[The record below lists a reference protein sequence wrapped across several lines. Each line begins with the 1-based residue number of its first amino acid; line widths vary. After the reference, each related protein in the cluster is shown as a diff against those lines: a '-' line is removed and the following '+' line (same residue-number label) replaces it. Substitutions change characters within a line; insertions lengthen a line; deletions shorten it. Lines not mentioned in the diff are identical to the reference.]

1 MTKDGNIEV
10 TEEQM
15 IIAASNGITRRQ
27 VYYRLWQ
34 GMTIERAITK
44 PIQEREA
51 FTSDYIEL
59 AEKNG
64 ISLAVFR
71 RRVRYSKMD
80 ELEAATKPVQ
90 TRAQVSSAGGKV
102 GRGNKKNG

>member
-1 MTKDGNIEV
+1 MTKDGNVEV

-15 IIAASNGITRRQ
+15 VTATKNGITRRQ

-34 GMTIERAITK
+34 GMTMERAITK
-44 PIQEREA
+44 PMQEKEA

-59 AEKNG
+59 AETNG
-64 ISLAVFR
+64 ISYEVFR
-71 RRVRYSKMD
+71 RRVKYSKWD